1 MFSPTRIEVH
11 HLGSIR
17 HAVIEPD
24 QVGIT
29 AFDGKTGSG
38 KSTVLNAIAWACY
51 GHIGGVDSFTEQSN
65 LRSDFCPDHEPAG
78 AVVEFDWRGSHI
90 KAGRY
95 LNRSRSGREAAT
107 AELWIDG
114 QRQMPM
120 SPDRLTEKIVEITGM
135 SGRAFTSAFFIA
147 QHQLE
152 NLAMGRPSD
161 IKAIIE
167 DQTGLGVLSKQIK
180 AAADDAKRLS
190 VAAEALPGTR
200 EEVEQA
206 RALLDQAQTAGIDTW
221 ERYTEATQA
230 ADEAH
235 TTAKATRSTLEQLQL
250 RERQA
255 QRAALDHAAGA
266 AQLDAAGNRVSELAA
281 EVASFPTPNPA
292 AASTDPAQIKVAVA
306 ATERAQAE
314 HRHAVTHHT
323 AVMERGRR
331 IKNDLD
337 AVDPTV
343 EQRLRRLTD
352 TIADMEG
359 AVGAL
364 RHRHNQV
371 SASLRII
378 DNSNAD
384 RHTCPTCHQ
393 SLADVAAVRRTLAAE
408 LRKIAEEGVSAKAE
422 LDRTRNELPAMEQQL
437 AHRDRLAAEWESVTS
452 AKRDADTALADT
464 AARATETADRLRHFC
479 DQPATTPVEE
489 VLAAAAG
496 LLDQLH
502 SAHAAAEYEQR
513 IRDHL
518 TAARTTVRRIID
530 QRRHADEAS
539 QAALVDPDEMAAAAA
554 ADRKA
559 QETFAAA
566 DQTRQETHVAATL
579 AQGRAEEAE
588 RTHQRATQ
596 LLAAKNAAR
605 AEAET
610 ASDAHQVLVEQRR
623 ELLAEYT
630 TVVSDAASEVME
642 QVGGGRHVGVQ
653 LGPDFI
659 PRVVLPDGSTRPFRN
674 CSGGEKMRAA
684 LCLCLGQAAQQAGSH
699 QTGML
704 FADEIATGFDTDTT
718 NAVMEALATLGRPIV
733 LIGHNEQIR
742 SIANRIYDFHHDGTA
757 TTVTTDEPVL
767 AHAG

>member
-51 GHIGGVDSFTEQSN
+51 GHIGGVDSFTEQSD
-65 LRSDFCPDHEPAG
+65 LRSDFCPDQEAAG
-78 AVVEFDWRGSHI
+78 AVVEFDWRGSHV
-90 KAGRY
+90 KVSRY
-95 LNRSRSGREAAT
+95 LNRSRSGRESAA

-114 QRQMPM
+114 ERQVPM

-200 EEVEQA
+200 DEVEQA
-206 RALLDQAQTAGIDTW
+206 RALLDQAQTAGVETW

-230 ADEAH
+230 ADQARTAAE
-235 TTAKATRSTLEQLQL
+235 TTRGTLEELQL

-266 AQLDAAGNRVSELAA
+266 AQLDAAESRVAELEA
-281 EVASFPTPNPA
+281 EVAAFPTRIHSA
-292 AASTDPAQIKVAVA
+292 ESADPGQIKAAVA
-306 ATERAQAE
+306 DTERAQAE
-314 HRHAVTHHT
+314 HQRAVAHHT
-323 AVMERGRR
+323 AVVERGRR
-331 IKNDLD
+331 TKNELD

-343 EQRLRRLTD
+343 DQRRIGLTA

-378 DNSNAD
+378 DNSTAD

-393 SLADVAAVRRTLAAE
+393 ALTDVAAVRRTLATE
-408 LRKIAEEGVSAKAE
+408 LREIADEGKSAKAE
-422 LDRTRNELPAMEQQL
+422 LDRNLNELPALEQQV
-437 AHRDRLAAEWESVTS
+437 AHRDRLTAEWESVTAS
-452 AKRDADTALADT
+452 KRDADTALADT
-464 AARATETADRLRHFC
+464 AASVAETTDRLRRLI
-479 DQPATTPVEE
+479 DQPATAPVED
-489 VLAAAAG
+489 VLAAGADV
-496 LLDQLH
+496 LDQMH
-502 SAHAAAEYEQR
+502 SAHAAAAYEQR
-513 IRDHL
+513 IRNHL
-518 TAARTTVRRIID
+518 DAARNTVGRVIE

-539 QAALVDPDEMAAAAA
+539 QATLVDPDEMAAAAT
-554 ADRKA
+554 ADHKA

-566 DQTRQETHVAATL
+566 DRTRQETHVAATL

-588 RTHQRATQ
+588 RTHQRATD
-596 LLAAKNAAR
+596 LLAAKNTAR
-605 AEAET
+605 AEADT

-653 LGPDFI
+653 LGSDFI
-659 PRVVLPDGSTRPFRN
+659 PRVVLPNGSTRPFRN

-718 NAVMEALATLGRPIV
+718 NAVMEALVTLGRPIV
-733 LIGHNEQIR
+733 IIGHNEQIR
-742 SIANRIYDFHHDGTA
+742 SIANRIYDFHHDGAA
-757 TTVTTDEPVL
+757 TTVTAGESML